1 MTMLRRP
8 VRNPVFAA
16 WKRNVRRISLFP
28 RPSFLI
34 LKVTRPYLFVF
45 ALSGVTPRANTRTT
59 APRAA
64 RPLALTVTVTRRPFV
79 HLDEPRRE
87 PQPCQRGHGLLVA
100 SVNCCAGL
108 KSPMFLSSSWAATRH
123 QNVPPERYAEE
134 SSVGA

>member
-1 MTMLRRP
+1 MLRRP

-16 WKRNVRRISLFP
+16 WKCNVRRTSLFP

-45 ALSGVTPRANTRTT
+45 ALRGVTPRANTRTT

-79 HLDEPRRE
+79 TFTSF
-87 PQPCQRGHGLLVA
+87 VA
-100 SVNCCAGL
+100 S
-108 KSPMFLSSSWAATRH
+108 LSRVSAAVPTRAAW
-123 QNVPPERYAEE
+123 PA
-134 SSVGA
+134 